1 MNQILS
7 FIIQKK
13 KQPNSLQNVF
23 ISRRNYKKYGNF
35 DISIFSVTVDGGGAS
50 SGSLLYTAVQ
60 YLEEGKCDYAV
71 VGATN
76 LIFKPGVQL
85 GKI

>member
-1 MNQILS
+1 M
-7 FIIQKK
+7 
-13 KQPNSLQNVF
+13 
-23 ISRRNYKKYGNF
+23 
-35 DISIFSVTVDGGGAS
+35 TVDGGGAS

-85 GKI
+85 GMIGLKIWVGLILIL